1 MTWRQCRCSVKSHST
16 YSIYLSETFWDC
28 LVLMVRIY
36 ICRAARRSAVSYFS
50 SDPNR
55 SNTTS
60 LQLCRNPIGREVD
73 SEQEEVTL
81 QSICSSQQQHTH
93 THRTVWD
100 DMEKESFC
108 LLLQP
113 CVTSCCFNDWPEL
126 LWRILTWTYRYS
138 NATASLLSKSSGSF
152 GTKVIRKKHFIL
164 CDPGLCVT
172 WNKNKRILKKSFS

>member
-93 THRTVWD
+93 T
-100 DMEKESFC
+100 
-108 LLLQP
+108 QN
-113 CVTSCCFNDWPEL
+113 CVRWHGERKFLPPPTAV
-126 LWRILTWTYRYS
+126 RYIMLFQWS
-138 NATASLLSKSSGSF
+138 AWAALANTDLNIQVLK
-152 GTKVIRKKHFIL
+152 RY
-164 CDPGLCVT
+164 CVP
-172 WNKNKRILKKSFS
+172 SQ